1 MIKIN
6 KFTGSKGILKLEQI
20 LDKRR
25 IMQNTNTSIVS
36 KILKDIKKNKKKA
49 VIKYEKKF
57 SNNNRIKPT
66 SFEINQAIRF
76 LDPRVKRAI
85 NYAYERIYKY
95 HSLQK
100 VKNIKFRDKLNN
112 IIQYK
117 SVSINKVGIYVP
129 ANLPSTLLMNAIP
142 AKIAGVK
149 KIILVNPRLNKRL
162 NPAVI
167 YAARKLGI
175 KEIYSIGGAQAIGSL
190 TYIQKVDKI
199 VGPGNIFVA
208 KAKKEVFG
216 YVGVEG
222 MVAGPSEITIVADK
236 KSEINS
242 VITSLIGQAEHDS
255 NSQCIIISKD
265 LSLLKKL
272 KNLIKINLKNLP
284 RKKIA
289 EKS

>member
-36 KILKDIKKNKKKA
+36 KILKDIKKTKKKA

-149 KIILVNPRLNKRL
+149 KL
-162 NPAVI
+162 
-167 YAARKLGI
+167 
-175 KEIYSIGGAQAIGSL
+175 
-190 TYIQKVDKI
+190 
-199 VGPGNIFVA
+199 F
-208 KAKKEVFG
+208 
-216 YVGVEG
+216 
-222 MVAGPSEITIVADK
+222 
-236 KSEINS
+236 
-242 VITSLIGQAEHDS
+242 
-255 NSQCIIISKD
+255 
-265 LSLLKKL
+265 
-272 KNLIKINLKNLP
+272 
-284 RKKIA
+284 
-289 EKS
+289 

>member
-175 KEIYSIGGAQAIGSL
+175 KEIYSIGGAQAIADGIAQDACTSTL
-190 TYIQKVDKI
+190 DGTYRELLEIL
-199 VGPGNIFVA
+199 GNMWQHPDIYIRENM
-208 KAKKEVFG
+208 K
-216 YVGVEG
+216 
-222 MVAGPSEITIVADK
+222 
-236 KSEINS
+236 
-242 VITSLIGQAEHDS
+242 
-255 NSQCIIISKD
+255 
-265 LSLLKKL
+265 
-272 KNLIKINLKNLP
+272 
-284 RKKIA
+284 
-289 EKS
+289 